1 VRHSPGAVGGGQ
13 VVTWGEPLLGAEGG
27 VLRFPALDPKKGHYG
42 EGWTGMMGVSLLS
55 IIPMLLVFVCFRR
68 YFVQGIAG
76 SGMKY
81 LYETEREDPDQD
93 RLYRRR

>member
-1 VRHSPGAVGGGQ
+1 
-13 VVTWGEPLLGAEGG
+13 
-27 VLRFPALDPKKGHYG
+27 
-42 EGWTGMMGVSLLS
+42 MMGVSLLS